1 MNELLAYGGL
11 FLSAF
16 GAATIL
22 PIQSE
27 IVFVGM
33 QAAEYDPWM
42 LVLVAGVGNTLGA
55 VVNWFLGRWIER
67 FRDRPWFPA
76 GGKALDRAQRWYQ
89 RYGKWSLLMSWAPFI
104 GDPLTIV
111 AGLMREPLPV
121 FVVLVTIAKFG
132 RYIFLAAVTM
142 GVIQL

>member
-1 MNELLAYGGL
+1 MNEVLAYGGL

-33 QAAEYDPWM
+33 QAAEFSPWM
-42 LVLVAGVGNTLGA
+42 LVLVAGIGNTLGA

-121 FVVLVTIAKFG
+121 FVILVTIAKFG

>member
-1 MNELLAYGGL
+1 MDEVLAYGGL

-33 QAAEYDPWM
+33 QVAEYPALM
-42 LVLVAGVGNTLGA
+42 LVLVAGLGNTLGA

-67 FRDRPWFPA
+67 FRDRKWFPA
-76 GGKALDRAQRWYQ
+76 GGKALDRAQRWYH
-89 RYGKWSLLMSWAPFI
+89 RYGKWSLLLSWAPFI

-111 AGLMREPLPV
+111 AGVMRERLLD
-121 FVVLVTIAKFG
+121 FVILVTIAKFG
-132 RYIFLAAVTM
+132 RYVFLAAVTA
-142 GVIQL
+142 GLIQL

>member
-1 MNELLAYGGL
+1 MNEILAYGGL

-16 GAATIL
+16 GAATVL

-33 QAAEYDPWM
+33 QAADYVPWL

-55 VVNWFLGRWIER
+55 VVNWFLGTWIER

-76 GGKALDRAQRWYQ
+76 KQKALDRAQHWYH

-111 AGLMREPLPV
+111 AGLMRERLLD
-121 FVVLVTIAKFG
+121 FVIIVTVAKFG
-132 RYIFLAAVTM
+132 RYIFLALVTE
-142 GVIQL
+142 GLIQL

>member
-1 MNELLAYGGL
+1 MNEVLAYGGL

-33 QAAEYDPWM
+33 QAAEFSPWM
-42 LVLVAGVGNTLGA
+42 LVLVAGIGNTLGA
-55 VVNWFLGRWIER
+55 VVNWFLGRWIEH

-121 FVVLVTIAKFG
+121 FVILVTIAKFG